1 MVEQKLFGITF
12 GVSIGFMS
20 LLTFMLYVDK
30 TGLMLPT
37 FFATLLHEWGHII
50 MLLSYRCK
58 IDKILFKVGSVA
70 VEGNFV
76 LPTVKECIM
85 LLAGPGIN
93 FLFFAICYALFLAT
107 NGMIYLNFGLVS
119 LVVGAVNLL
128 PVYGLDGGNLLII
141 FITRFLS
148 EKNARL
154 VLKFVGFVCCALIIL
169 FGIYIFVLQKKNPT
183 VVIFGIYL
191 LICTFKT

>member
-50 MLLSYRCK
+50 MLLSSRCK

-76 LPTVKECIM
+76 LPKVKECIM
-85 LLAGPGIN
+85 LLAGSGIN
-93 FLFFAICYALFLAT
+93 FLFFGICYALFLST
-107 NGMIYLNFGLVS
+107 SSTLCLNFGLVS
-119 LVVGAVNLL
+119 LVVGTVNLL
-128 PVYGLDGGNLLII
+128 PINGLDGGNILII
-141 FITRFLS
+141 FLERFLG
-148 EKNARL
+148 EKNTEQ
-154 VLKFVGFVCCALIIL
+154 VSKVVGLVCCSVIIL
-169 FGIYIFVLQKKNPT
+169 FGIYLFVLQKKNPSLI
-183 VVIFGIYL
+183 IFGIYL

>member
-50 MLLSYRCK
+50 MLLASRCK

-85 LLAGPGIN
+85 LLAGPAIN
-93 FLFFAICYALFLAT
+93 FLFFVICYTLYWAT

-128 PVYGLDGGNLLII
+128 PIYGLDGGNLLII

-154 VLKFVGFVCCALIIL
+154 VAKLVAFLCCTVIIL
-169 FGIYIFVLQKKNPT
+169 FGTYIFILQKKNPT
-183 VVIFGIYL
+183 VIIFGIYL
-191 LICTFKT
+191 LLCTFKT